1 MAQTT
6 VFKKLDTRLNKLKQ
20 EIFTLRSFLI
30 SIVVEDKE
38 GDYRPEFVK
47 EIFKAAKEKPGH
59 VFVDRYSFL
68 AELKRL

>member
-6 VFKKLDTRLNKLKQ
+6 VFKKLDTKLNELKQ
-20 EIFTLRSFLI
+20 EIFSLRSFLI
-30 SIVVEDKE
+30 SIVGEDKE
-38 GDYRPEFVK
+38 GDYRLEFVK
-47 EIFKAAKEKPGH
+47 EIFKAAKEKPDL